1 MFLQIQHGGRVGHP
15 DNSGLTP
22 IAPSPIPLSDPIY
35 TPAGFQEAVTPEM
48 TSGDIR
54 QTIADLAAAARRA
67 VDAGFA
73 GSKSGL

>member
-35 TPAGFQEAVTPEM
+35 TPAGFQEAVTPRN
-48 TSGDIR
+48 DVR

-73 GSKSGL
+73 GSRSGL